1 MLDEFL
7 NVQAS
12 LPKGGHRWWWD
23 HAGLSDA
30 QRESVEQAL
39 ARPDVSDKAVQIV
52 LGNWGVKVTRQQV
65 GHLRRKL
72 ADG

>member
-7 NVQAS
+7 NAQATLS
-12 LPKGGHRWWWD
+12 KGGHRWWWQHCD
-23 HAGLSDA
+23 LTDEQRDA
-30 QRESVEQAL
+30 VRQAL

-52 LGNWGVKVTRQQV
+52 LGNWGVKVTRGQI
-65 GHLRRKL
+65 GHLRRRL

>member
-7 NVQAS
+7 KAQAG

-23 HAGLSDA
+23 HAGLSDVQKQA
-30 QRESVEQAL
+30 VAEAL

-52 LGNWGVKVTRQQV
+52 LADWGVKVTRQQV
-65 GHLRRKL
+65 GHLRRRL